1 MAPSP
6 AERERDEG
14 CVHEENISNM
24 ETDNKKESLLCANSS
39 CRRRSTKTVEAAEN
53 KSCETVSEN
62 FDNEYTSD
70 CKECL
75 EKQFCCQNQNL
86 KVSESSTDSCKKC
99 QQLKE
104 NNFPRME
111 IYHKKK
117 EDSIVRNASIRA
129 AVFKW
134 SPAWFKS
141 LVRDPEYIMSNVK
154 SKFSSE

>member
-6 AERERDEG
+6 AEREGDEV
-14 CVHEENISNM
+14 CVHKENISSM
-24 ETDNKKESLLCANSS
+24 ETDNKKESLLCASSS
-39 CRRRSTKTVEAAEN
+39 CRMRSTKTVEAAEN

-62 FDNEYTSD
+62 FDNGYSSD

-75 EKQFCCQNQNL
+75 EKQNL

-104 NNFPRME
+104 NNFPKME

-129 AVFKW
+129 AVFSL

-141 LVRDPEYIMSNVK
+141 LIRDPEYIMSNVK